1 MPNVTRTVPT
11 YSLYGEK
18 PTEHTEFWAHAE
30 TIYSRSS
37 LHSWEIRP
45 HRHERLFQI
54 LHIRSGRGE
63 ALFDGRWQPF
73 GARTVIVMPERH
85 DHGFRFTRDVDGA
98 VITLVAGRFSA
109 ELQGQLDLDE
119 WLRRPSMTTLPADHP
134 DGRYLSE
141 TLDRA
146 EQEIVEGGAR
156 PTALVGPLLRT
167 VLLLTLRLAGAEP
180 RRGDADRDEE
190 RLAELTRMIGED
202 FRTRLPVEHYARRLG
217 LSATHLNRI
226 TRALAGKPVSR
237 LVADRIM
244 LEAKRDL
251 MFSALSIQQIALR
264 LGFEDQAYFS
274 RFFAQHAG
282 LPPKLYR
289 QREKALLES

>member
-1 MPNVTRTVPT
+1 MTRPVPI

-63 ALFDGRWQPF
+63 ALFGGRWHPF

-85 DHGFRFTRDVDGA
+85 DHGFRFSRDVDGA
-98 VITLVAGRFSA
+98 VITLVASRFSA
-109 ELQGQLDLDE
+109 ELQGHAGLAE
-119 WLRRPSMTTLPADHP
+119 WLRQPSLTALPDEHP
-134 DGRYLSE
+134 DSRYLSE

-146 EQEIVEGGAR
+146 EQEIVQGGAR
-156 PTALVGPLLRT
+156 PTALVEPLLRT
-167 VLLLTLRLAGAEP
+167 ALLLSLRLAGAE
-180 RRGDADRDEE
+180 RGRGDADRDGE
-190 RLAELTRMIGED
+190 RLTELTRMIGEN
-202 FRTRLPVEHYARRLG
+202 FRSRLPVDHYARRLG
-217 LSATHLNRI
+217 LTATHLNRI

-237 LVADRIM
+237 LVADRIV

-251 MFSALSIQQIALR
+251 VFSALSIQQIALR
-264 LGFEDQAYFS
+264 LGFEDPAYFS